1 MTRGGGAWGRG
12 CLGAGWSGG
21 SRGLLGAGGR
31 HALCGSS
38 RAVDSRV
45 PVVECEAGTAVLLG
59 AAGIIKSEDSLAF
72 GHLISFRR
80 EAMQHK
86 REKGLEN
93 RPFVDHDG

>member
-1 MTRGGGAWGRG
+1 MTRGGGAWGGR

-21 SRGLLGAGGR
+21 VRGLLGASSR
-31 HALCGSS
+31 NALCGSS

-45 PVVECEAGTAVLLG
+45 LVVEYKAGTAVLLG
-59 AAGIIKSEDSLAF
+59 AAGVIKSEDSLAVGYF
-72 GHLISFRR
+72 ISFRR
-80 EAMQHK
+80 EEMQHE